1 MVILDLRQKLMG
13 SILGSGN
20 ETFLL
25 AEANIVNQY
34 LIQQSQCTDFDLQD
48 NNHSGKEKM
57 SPFGKS
63 RGPSYLKCVITEMR

>member
-25 AEANIVNQY
+25 AEANIVN
-34 LIQQSQCTDFDLQD
+34 LQ
-48 NNHSGKEKM
+48 
-57 SPFGKS
+57 KS
-63 RGPSYLKCVITEMR
+63 ILNTTKSMH